1 MNEAMELSK
10 EELEF
15 LRWLLTYYILSYH
28 GEGKSL
34 AHVELAQGLSKR
46 MTEAINE

>member
-1 MNEAMELSK
+1 MKLDR

-34 AHVELAQGLSKR
+34 VHVELAQGLSKR
-46 MTEAINE
+46 ITEIINE